1 MFDELGR
8 VFDGHDRR
16 HRPVPAPTAAK
27 REPIAST
34 SQLLP
39 QPRTVLQRVALCCN
53 VSRCAATCRAVLQRV
68 ALCCKPKPE
77 HLSQRSATAHRTPQT
92 NWIGRRE
99 SDAGAAPRPARPLRP
114 PSRSVV
120 CARARSLRFA
130 LFCSR
135 ALGRYHCRTLSWFSL
150 SLTSFEA
157 GYASSERWPSARG
170 PTSVRPSIMPT
181 MPRSARIAA
190 TPAWSTLFAMR
201 SATSASSVF
210 PSKMCGPARQS
221 RRSQRRCGTAP
232 AQMRRGRAPVQ
243 RARQGAASWPH
254 LRMRAPC
261 LGGAKVV

>member
-16 HRPVPAPTAAK
+16 HRPVPAPTTAK

-34 SQLLP
+34 SQPLP

-53 VSRCAATCRAVLQRV
+53 VSRCVATCRAVLQRV
-68 ALCCKPKPE
+68 ALCCNVSRCVATCRAVLQPKPE

-92 NWIGRRE
+92 NWIGRRD
-99 SDAGAAPRPARPLRP
+99 SDAGAAPPRPALAPAE
-114 PSRSVV
+114 SVV

-210 PSKMCGPARQS
+210 PSKMCGPA
-221 RRSQRRCGTAP
+221 P
-232 AQMRRGRAPVQ
+232 PV
-243 RARQGAASWPH
+243 P
-254 LRMRAPC
+254 P
-261 LGGAKVV
+261 